1 MLNYKVTDQLNYEVT
16 DQSQII
22 LHKVTAISLQKLS
35 PGTTYIQK
43 LQNVLL

>member
-1 MLNYKVTDQLNYEVT
+1 MLNYEVT
-16 DQSQII
+16 DQSQITF
-22 LHKVTAISLQKLS
+22 HKVTSISLQKLA